1 MNLTP
6 HAQMRLSVLVAV
18 YNKERFLKPFLESLA
33 VQCAPDV
40 EFVLVDD
47 CSTDG
52 SLALM
57 RELAQTL
64 QMTNV
69 RIVALPKNVGVSEA
83 RQVALDAAQGDY
95 VIYADPDDTVD
106 PGMYQSLLAVAERE
120 DADFVWEDFY
130 EDGQRKDCAVKGDW
144 TGENLICAILAWG
157 LHGNVWSRLIRRDFI
172 RRCGARF
179 LKGRVGYCEDD
190 DFICTVLAANPKCVY
205 ASGCHYRYR
214 VVPGSATHS
223 DDLQGNLASLKRV
236 IEHLETV
243 VKTPRT
249 RMCLRVYKFAVYLS
263 AQKGGYRFVCLWTR
277 RAFKAFTW
285 LFCRVWPAPA
295 RAA

>member
-1 MNLTP
+1 MK
-6 HAQMRLSVLVAV
+6 LSVLVAV

-33 VQCAPDV
+33 AQCAPDV

-57 RELAQTL
+57 RELVQTL
-64 QMTNV
+64 KMTNV
-69 RIVALPKNVGVSEA
+69 RILALPKNGGVSEA
-83 RQVALDAAQGDY
+83 RQAALDAAQGDY

-130 EDGQRKDCAVKGDW
+130 EDGQRKKCTVKGDW
-144 TGENLICAILAWG
+144 TGENLACAILAWG

-179 LKGRVGYCEDD
+179 LKGRVGYCEDA

-205 ASGCHYRYR
+205 SDGCHYRYR
-214 VVPGSATHS
+214 VVQGSATHS
-223 DDLQGNLASLKRV
+223 DDPRAAFDSLKRV

-243 VKTPRT
+243 VKTPRE
-249 RMCLRVYKFAVYLS
+249 RMCLRVYKFGWYL
-263 AQKGGYRFVCLWTR
+263 ATQKGVYWLLCLWAR
-277 RAFKAFTW
+277 RVFKLFVR
-285 LFCRVWPAPA
+285 LFCWMQVFVNPVQNTKHTT
-295 RAA
+295 